1 MGRDFAHL
9 YRMRYV
15 LRLRYLFAGGS
26 ALVLGL
32 LLIEFLDEFFFGA
45 LEAAWPLIRDDLS
58 LTYLQIGLLLSVPRI
73 WGSVAGVALGIL
85 GDVWKRRALIIGGGI
100 LFVASLFIISGSV
113 SFAMLMAGLLI
124 FNPASGAFVGLSQ
137 ATLMDH
143 DTSRYEQNMARW
155 TFAGAAGVALGALAL
170 GGALEFGMGWREL
183 VVATAVVA
191 ALTLLAALRLPLGGA
206 SSGGGSY
213 PTPSELRSGILGVL
227 SALRRLPVLR
237 WLVLLEMANLMGDWL
252 LSYLALYFVD
262 VSDASETQAALGVA
276 LWTGVGL
283 LGDLLLIPLLER
295 VKGLTYLRYSVVA
308 ELVLFIAFLLV
319 SGLLPKLVIVAL
331 LGFGNAG
338 WYSIL
343 KAQMYEEMPGRSGT
357 VMAVSDAS
365 ELVSGLTPLVIGLAA
380 RSWGLGAAMWL
391 FLTGPVA
398 LLVGIPRSRSPE

>member
-1 MGRDFAHL
+1 
-9 YRMRYV
+9 MRHI
-15 LRLRYLFAGGS
+15 LRSRKLFAGGG

-32 LLIEFLDEFFFGA
+32 LLIEFLDEFFFGV

-85 GDVWKRRALIIGGGI
+85 GDVWKRRALIIGGGL

-124 FNPASGAFVGLSQ
+124 FNPASGAFVGLAQ

-155 TFAGAAGVALGALAL
+155 TFAGAAGVALGALTL
-170 GGALEFGMGWREL
+170 GGSLEFGMGWREL
-183 VVATAVVA
+183 VMATAVVA
-191 ALTLLAALRLPLGGA
+191 ALTLLAALKLPLGGA
-206 SSGGGSY
+206 SSGRGSY
-213 PTPSELRSGILGVL
+213 PTPSELRSGILGIL
-227 SALRRLPVLR
+227 SALRRLSVLR
-237 WLVLLEMANLMGDWL
+237 WLVLLELANLMGDWL

-262 VSDASETQAALGVA
+262 VAQASETQAALGVA

-283 LGDLLLIPLLER
+283 LGDLILIPLLER

-308 ELVLFIAFLLV
+308 ELMLFIAFLLV
-319 SGLLPKLVIVAL
+319 PGLLPKLVIVAI

-365 ELVSGLTPLVIGLAA
+365 ELVSGLMPLVIGLAA

-391 FLTGPVA
+391 FLAGPVA
-398 LLVGIPRSRSPE
+398 LLVGIPRQRSPLTRSE

>member
-1 MGRDFAHL
+1 
-9 YRMRYV
+9 MRHI
-15 LRLRYLFAGGS
+15 LRSRKLFAGGG

-32 LLIEFLDEFFFGA
+32 LLVEFIDEFFFGA

-85 GDVWKRRALIIGGGI
+85 GDVWKRRALIIGGGL
-100 LFVASLFIISGSV
+100 LFVASLLLVSGSV

-155 TFAGAAGVALGALAL
+155 TFAGGAGVALGALVL
-170 GGALEFGMGWREL
+170 GGALALGLGWREL
-183 VVATAVVA
+183 VLATAVVSG
-191 ALTLLAALRLPLGGA
+191 LTLLAALKLPLGG
-206 SSGGGSY
+206 SSAGRGSY
-213 PTPSELRSGILGVL
+213 PTLSELRNGILGVL
-227 SALRRLPVLR
+227 SALKRLPVLR
-237 WLVLLEMANLMGDWL
+237 WLVLLELANLMGDWL

-262 VSDASETQAALGVA
+262 VAQASGTQAALGVA

-308 ELVLFIAFLLV
+308 ELVLFIAFLIV
-319 SGLLPKLVIVAL
+319 PGLLPKLVIVAL

-380 RSWGLGAAMWL
+380 RSWGLGVAMWL
-391 FLTGPVA
+391 FLAGPVA
-398 LLVGIPRSRSPE
+398 LLVGIPRQRSPLTQSD

>member
-1 MGRDFAHL
+1 
-9 YRMRYV
+9 MRHI
-15 LRLRYLFAGGS
+15 LRSRKLFAGGG

-32 LLIEFLDEFFFGA
+32 LLIEFLDEFFFGV

-58 LTYLQIGLLLSVPRI
+58 LTYLQIGILLSVPRI

-85 GDVWKRRALIIGGGI
+85 GDVWRRRALIIGGGL

-137 ATLMDH
+137 ATPMDH

-191 ALTLLAALRLPLGGA
+191 ALTLLAALKLPLGGA
-206 SSGGGSY
+206 SSGRGSY
-213 PTPSELRSGILGVL
+213 PTPPELRNGILGVL

-237 WLVLLEMANLMGDWL
+237 WLVLLELANLMGDWL

-262 VSDASETQAALGVA
+262 VAQASETQAALGVA

-283 LGDLLLIPLLER
+283 LGDLILIPLLER

-319 SGLLPKLVIVAL
+319 PGLLPKLVIVAL

-391 FLTGPVA
+391 FLAGPVA
-398 LLVGIPRSRSPE
+398 LLVGIPRQRSPLTQSD

>member
-1 MGRDFAHL
+1 M
-9 YRMRYV
+9 
-15 LRLRYLFAGGS
+15 RLRYLFAGGG

-32 LLIEFLDEFFFGA
+32 LLIEFIDEFFFGA

-85 GDVWKRRALIIGGGI
+85 GDVWKRRALIIGGGM

-113 SFAMLMAGLLI
+113 SFTMLMAGLLI

-170 GGALEFGMGWREL
+170 GGSLEFGMGWREL

-191 ALTLLAALRLPLGGA
+191 ALTLLAALKLPLGGA

-213 PTPSELRSGILGVL
+213 PTSSELRSGILGVL

-262 VSDASETQAALGVA
+262 VAQASETQAALGVA

-295 VKGLTYLRYSVVA
+295 VRGLTYLRYSVVV

-319 SGLLPKLVIVAL
+319 PGLLPKLVIVAL

-391 FLTGPVA
+391 FLAGPVA
-398 LLVGIPRSRSPE
+398 LLVGIPRSRSPLTRSG

>member
-1 MGRDFAHL
+1 
-9 YRMRYV
+9 MRHV
-15 LRLRYLFAGGS
+15 PRLRNLFIVGG
-26 ALVLGL
+26 ALVLAL
-32 LLIEFLDEFFFGA
+32 LFIEFLDEFFFGA

-58 LTYLQIGLLLSVPRI
+58 LTYLQIGLLLSIPRV

-85 GDVWKRRALIIGGGI
+85 GDVWKRRALIIGGGM

-170 GGALEFGMGWREL
+170 GGALEFGIGWREL

-191 ALTLLAALRLPLGGA
+191 ALTLLASLKLPLGGA

-213 PTPSELRSGILGVL
+213 PTTSELRSGLAGAL
-227 SALRRLPVLR
+227 SALKRLPVLR
-237 WLVLLEMANLMGDWL
+237 WLVLLELANLMGDWL

-262 VSDASETQAALGVA
+262 VAGASKTQAALGVA

-283 LGDLLLIPLLER
+283 LGDFLLIPLLDR
-295 VKGLTYLRYSVVA
+295 VRGLTYLRYSAFV
-308 ELVLFIAFLLV
+308 ELALFVAFLLAP
-319 SGLLPKLVIVAL
+319 GLWPKMVIVAL

-343 KAQMYEEMPGRSGT
+343 QAQMYEEMPGKSGT
-357 VMAVSDAS
+357 VMAVNDVSS
-365 ELVSGLTPLVIGLAA
+365 LVSGLVPLGVGLAA

-391 FLTGPVA
+391 FLAGPVA
-398 LLVGIPRSRSPE
+398 LLVGIPRQRSSVESI